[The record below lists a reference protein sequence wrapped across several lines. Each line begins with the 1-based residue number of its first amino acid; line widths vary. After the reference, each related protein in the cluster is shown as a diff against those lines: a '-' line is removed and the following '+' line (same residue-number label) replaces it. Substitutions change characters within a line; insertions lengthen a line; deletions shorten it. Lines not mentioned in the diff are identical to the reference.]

1 MWIEQAWSHRKRD
14 KMMNMPGIIK
24 QVQSLV
30 PALSIWESF
39 GIFVKNSYSYL
50 TCQNLLMSFFPGEDW
65 EWAFQQNYYY
75 YFLQVLYVIFFPTWK
90 FNKFCSR
97 GRIKRTWWLYLR
109 VKKGK
114 KSMMI
119 TRQTVQGSGEMMTQ
133 LIENIFGKSYFR
145 GV

>member
-30 PALSIWESF
+30 PALPISESF
-39 GIFVKNSYSYL
+39 GTSVKNSYSYL

-65 EWAFQQNYYY
+65 EWAFQQSY
-75 YFLQVLYVIFFPTWK
+75 YFFYKFSMLFFFPTWK

-109 VKKGK
+109 VKKVK
-114 KSMMI
+114 KSTMI
-119 TRQTVQGSGEMMTQ
+119 TQQTVQDSGEMTMQ